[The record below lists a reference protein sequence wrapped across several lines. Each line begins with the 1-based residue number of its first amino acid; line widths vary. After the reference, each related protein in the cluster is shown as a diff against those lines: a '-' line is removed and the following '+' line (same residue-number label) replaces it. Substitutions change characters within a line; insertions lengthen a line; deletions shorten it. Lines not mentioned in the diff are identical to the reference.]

1 MTRSSLWAVLAAAAA
16 LTLLLPPPISAAADG
31 TPAEAGNVLFTI
43 PEGWQ
48 RTDQGGVAILTPPGV
63 PAGKMASLRIP
74 PGEELTTDL
83 RAWFD
88 AHWETEKHGATV
100 VDGGEVQAQRVP
112 AGYDTVLTYGELQD
126 KAGKH
131 IYIFF
136 LAAQAKTRAESYCFT
151 TDSLEV
157 LQQCGAGLTA
167 FAKSL
172 MFKNLQPA
180 SAAPVAEPSPTAP
193 ATPAAPSGPEAT
205 VTLSPPTSQQELLWR
220 SLTDLRPHRLSEEFD
235 ELTAGSSIPLITF
248 SQSPVTLKQ
257 AIANARA
264 RLNRDASAAAIAG
277 LRSSPVASSV
287 RSLQAAAVAAVVAGK
302 PAAALAALLTAYDK
316 EPRNPSVLV
325 NLAAL
330 LARLGMP
337 SEALAFLDAADKPGA
352 SFPAPEGL
360 KGQAIALN
368 NRGYALLLLA
378 RWKEAEVVLRK
389 AVALE
394 PQLTEAARN
403 LAYVLSQEDEKE
415 EARKFFLLSVWR
427 VRPQKLVCGGA
438 TSKPDDAPSDPFA
451 LKGTESLPSLGEM
464 FDLSSGAPGRL
475 PMLRHPTDVAQM
487 DAFEKM
493 VEKYRTLVRDRFET
507 RHRRLD
513 EISAQ
518 LAQRPKSLTEK
529 RSRDIL
535 GTSSLVGCQPDVRAL
550 YRQQCDDSEALRV
563 KVLELDKGLRAQVE
577 ANQKAFTA
585 QWKREVGQGQSVG

>member
-1 MTRSSLWAVLAAAAA
+1 MTRQSLWALLPAAVA
-16 LTLLLPPPISAAADG
+16 LTLLLSPPISAAADG

-48 RTDQGGVAILTPPGV
+48 RTDQGGVTILTPPGV
-63 PAGKMASLRIP
+63 PAGKTATLRIP

-100 VDGGEVQAQRVP
+100 VDGGEVQAQHVP
-112 AGYDTVLTYGELQD
+112 AGYDAVLTYGELQD

-180 SAAPVAEPSPTAP
+180 SAAPVAAPSPEP
-193 ATPAAPSGPEAT
+193 APEAT
-205 VTLSPPTSQQELLWR
+205 VPPTGPEAEVTLPLPISQQAPLWR
-220 SLTDLRPHRLSEEFD
+220 SLLNLGGHRISEEFD
-235 ELTAGSSIPLITF
+235 EFVASGPVPLGTA
-248 SQSPVTLKQ
+248 SQSPVALKQ
-257 AIANARA
+257 AIANAQA
-264 RLNRDASAAAIAG
+264 RLNRDASPAAIAG
-277 LRSSPVASSV
+277 LRKSPLSKSA

-325 NLAAL
+325 SLAGL

-337 SEALAFLDAADKPGA
+337 SEALAFLDAADKLGA
-352 SFPAPEGL
+352 SYPAPVGL

-368 NRGYALLLLA
+368 NRGYALLLLK
-378 RWKEAEVVLRK
+378 RWKEADVVLRK

-415 EARKFFLLSVWR
+415 EARKFFVMSVWR
-427 VRPQKLVCGGA
+427 VRPQRLVCGGA
-438 TSKPDDAPSDPFA
+438 TSKS
-451 LKGTESLPSLGEM
+451 GTP
-464 FDLSSGAPGRL
+464 GAP
-475 PMLRHPTDVAQM
+475 P
-487 DAFEKM
+487 
-493 VEKYRTLVRDRFET
+493 
-507 RHRRLD
+507 
-513 EISAQ
+513 
-518 LAQRPKSLTEK
+518 RPVPEQHYLYA
-529 RSRDIL
+529 SR
-535 GTSSLVGCQPDVRAL
+535 PR
-550 YRQQCDDSEALRV
+550 
-563 KVLELDKGLRAQVE
+563 
-577 ANQKAFTA
+577 
-585 QWKREVGQGQSVG
+585 